1 MPSLTAR
8 LTLAASLV
16 LVAFLGLT
24 GLALERAFRNAGLAA
39 VQDRLQGQ
47 VYTLLAAA
55 ELQDDGEFIMSRGLP
70 DGRYASPD
78 SGLYARVVDERAE
91 VLWRSP
97 SLLGFR
103 IPYPAPGADG
113 VAEFAPVLASDGRAL
128 FALSFSVL
136 WETGADR
143 RDRLS
148 FQVAENRTI
157 FASQMAHFRH
167 SLWSWLGGAALAL
180 LLVQG
185 AVLRFGLAPL
195 RRVAAELSDIES
207 GARQRLSA
215 HYPKEL
221 TTLTEGINA
230 FIDSRRGRLERSRQA
245 LAELAHSLKTPLAVL
260 RSLLDEN
267 ADSREIRK
275 TLTEQTLRMHRTIDY
290 QLQRAATSGPTPLA
304 PAVEV
309 APLLRRLEESLLK
322 VYAHKKLTMDVQVAP
337 GIGFQGDEGDL
348 MEIMG
353 NLLDNAFKWADGRV
367 RVVVGPCRVGDAA
380 GVALRVEDDGPG
392 FPADMGDAVL
402 GHGVRGDQTTPGH
415 GIGLAVVRD
424 IVREAYG
431 GEIIIG
437 ASDMGG
443 AAVTISIPMA

>member
-8 LTLAASLV
+8 LTLAASFV

-24 GLALERAFRNAGLAA
+24 GFALERAFRNAGLAA

-47 VYTLLAAA
+47 VYTLLAAT
-55 ELQDDGEFIMSRGLP
+55 ELQGDGEFVMSRGLP
-70 DGRYASPD
+70 DGRYSSPD
-78 SGLYARVVDERAE
+78 SGLYAQVVDEGAE

-103 IPYPAPGADG
+103 IPYPAPVADG
-113 VAEFAPVLASDGRAL
+113 VAEFVPVVASDGRSL
-128 FALSFSVL
+128 FALSFSVV

-143 RDRLS
+143 RYHLS
-148 FQVAENRTI
+148 FQVAENRAI
-157 FASQMAHFRH
+157 LASQVAHFRH

-195 RRVAAELSDIES
+195 RRVSVELSHIES
-207 GARQRLSA
+207 GSRQRLSA
-215 HYPKEL
+215 DYPREL
-221 TTLTEGINA
+221 TALTEGINA

-260 RSLLDEN
+260 RSLLDGN
-267 ADSREIRK
+267 TDSREVRK
-275 TLTEQTLRMHRTIDY
+275 TLSDQTLRMHRTIDY

-304 PAVEV
+304 PAVDI
-309 APLLRRLEESLLK
+309 APLLRRLQDSLLK
-322 VYAHKKLTMDVQVAP
+322 VYAHKQLTIEARVEA
-337 GIGFQGDEGDL
+337 GIGFHGDEGDL
-348 MEIMG
+348 MEILG
-353 NLLDNAFKWADGRV
+353 NLLDNACKWANRRV
-367 RVVVGPCRVGDAA
+367 GVVVEPCRA
-380 GVALRVEDDGPG
+380 GGGLGIALRVEDDGPG

-402 GHGVRGDQTTPGH
+402 GHGVRGDESTPGH

-431 GEIIIG
+431 GDITVG